1 MSEPQ
6 QIGRYQI
13 LEELGRGGMGR
24 VVKAEDPTI
33 RRRVAIKLIRLNAD
47 SPQGEQE
54 VFERSF
60 LREIRS
66 AGVLHHPG
74 IISIFDAGR
83 QDDLAYIV
91 MELVDGVTLEAM
103 LQATPRPD
111 MGMLLG
117 ICRQVAVALDYAHG
131 HGIVHRDI
139 KPANVLIGLNG
150 VARIADFGIAKAS
163 HNSTLSFGK
172 TAVAGGTPA
181 YMSPEQITG
190 QPLDG
195 RSDQW
200 SLAAMLYNVLTGVG
214 PFFAENIAV
223 LLGQIM
229 SMDPHPPSS
238 VNPGLPF
245 GTDAVMAK
253 AFSKDPARRY
263 ASCCELMDALEEV
276 FSSLPGEPQ
285 PVLEEPMVAQEG
297 QPAGTE
303 SAPPAE
309 APAHKRLNGTVI
321 AAAAAGL
328 LAIVAGAMFLT
339 HRQSN
344 PQQDAQP
351 FTVDPVQVTP
361 ARPGQSPPAKK
372 ETSTQAARVERSVDQ
387 APAARVERPVDK
399 APAKIQQVHFVTTPP
414 EAQVI
419 VDSKREASCKSPC
432 SMELT
437 EGAHTVLLQKDGF
450 RTILQNFTVSPSQP
464 EVAIA
469 LNELTGSLLVQSD
482 PPGAAIVV
490 IGKPRAEPTP
500 ATLTLA
506 PGKYKVTL
514 TKAGFAPLDFDATVM
529 ADAVRE
535 VSVGLAKSP

>member
-6 QIGRYQI
+6 QIGRYQV

-33 RRRVAIKLIRLNAD
+33 RRQVAIKLIRLNAG

-54 VFERSF
+54 LFERSF

-103 LQATPRPD
+103 LQQTPRPD
-111 MGMLLG
+111 MSTLLG

-131 HGIVHRDI
+131 RGIVHRDI

-150 VARIADFGIAKAS
+150 MARIADFGIAKLS
-163 HNSTLSFGK
+163 HKSTLSFGK
-172 TAVAGGTPA
+172 TAVAGGTM
-181 YMSPEQITG
+181 YMSPELITG

-200 SLAAMLYNVLTGVG
+200 SLAAMLYNVLTGMG
-214 PFFAENIAV
+214 PFSAENIAV

-229 SMDPHPPSS
+229 SLDPMPPSS
-238 VNPGLPF
+238 VIPGLPF
-245 GTDAVMAK
+245 GTDAVLAK

-263 ASCCELMDALEEV
+263 SSCVELMDALEV
-276 FSSLPGEPQ
+276 VLSSLPGGEPA
-285 PVLEEPMVAQEG
+285 PEYAETAEVRHDDSTGA
-297 QPAGTE
+297 
-303 SAPPAE
+303 APPAR
-309 APAHKRLNGTVI
+309 KRSRGKLI

-328 LAIVAGAMFLT
+328 FTMVAGVMFLAL
-339 HRQSN
+339 RQSG
-344 PQQDAQP
+344 PQPDAPP
-351 FTVDPVQVTP
+351 FTVDPLRVTP
-361 ARPGQSPPAKK
+361 PRPSPFPPSKLPRAKK
-372 ETSTQAARVERSVDQ
+372 EPPAQAVRVEQ
-387 APAARVERPVDK
+387 PAVK
-399 APAKIQQVHFVTTPP
+399 APPKLQQVQVHFVTTPP
-414 EAQVI
+414 DAQVI
-419 VDSKREASCKSPC
+419 VDSRRGSGCKSPC

-437 EGAHTVLLQKDGF
+437 EGAHALLLQKDGF
-450 RTILQNFTVSPSQP
+450 RSILQNFTVSPSHP

-482 PPGAAIVV
+482 PPGAAIALN
-490 IGKPRAEPTP
+490 GKPRSETTP
-500 ATLTLA
+500 ATLNLPA
-506 PGKYKVTL
+506 GKYKVTV
-514 TKAGFAPLDFDATVM
+514 TKAGFAPSDFETSVL
-529 ADAVRE
+529 ADSVRE
-535 VSVGLAKSP
+535 VSVGLAESQ